1 MNKLDLLKLAEL
13 QDSEAFYEQDFEET
27 ESEKYSDFYDDVKQP
42 KNYIKEDWWL
52 WSAIF
57 VQGTVK

>member
-27 ESEKYSDFYDDVKQP
+27 ESGKYYDFYDDVKQP
-42 KNYIKEDWWL
+42 KNYIKEDW
-52 WSAIF
+52 
-57 VQGTVK
+57 